1 LKKHLRLIVTI
12 ITLIF
17 TPLSFSQENQDNHLI
32 TVTQCACSNE
42 EMMEMINLMAA
53 AEQKVLFT
61 YLDNLEMICGSGE
74 SSSPNKINQNKDE
87 E

>member
-1 LKKHLRLIVTI
+1 MNKQLKVIVLIL
-12 ITLIF
+12 TLMF
-17 TPLSFSQENQDNHLI
+17 TRLSFSQDNHLI

-61 YLDNLEMICGSGE
+61 YLDNLEMICGSDE
-74 SSSPNKINQNKDE
+74 ISSPNKINQNKDE